1 MAKVMQEVTVC
12 DLCSGRGAV
21 AALTFTYDG
30 EPPREMDVCRT
41 CFSRALPVRTTRPA
55 PATSLRRRA
64 RRAEVY
70 EPRPEEL

>member
-1 MAKVMQEVTVC
+1 MAKVLQEVTVC

-21 AALTFTYDG
+21 AALTFTYGG
-30 EPPREMDVCRT
+30 EPPREMDVCRA
-41 CFSRALPVRTTRPA
+41 CFSRVLPARSTRPA
-55 PATSLRRRA
+55 SPASLRRRA